1 MGTGAYEIS
10 IFHALARREKNSHR
24 ISNFK
29 LIVNQYCEV
38 HYLLINLY
46 RLLNDR
52 KVIKERWSY
61 LHINFLV
68 EFLEWLPEKL

>member
-1 MGTGAYEIS
+1 MVKDQYGL
-10 IFHALARREKNSHR
+10 ALEFQTFPNHSDR